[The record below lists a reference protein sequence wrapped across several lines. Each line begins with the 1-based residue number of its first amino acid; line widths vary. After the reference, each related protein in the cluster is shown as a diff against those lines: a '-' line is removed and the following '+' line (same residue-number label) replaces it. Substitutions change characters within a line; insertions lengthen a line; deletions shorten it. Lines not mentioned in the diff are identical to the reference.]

1 MPNTPDRERNQPQ
14 ERKKL
19 GLLEKKKDYQKR
31 SQDYNKKKATLK
43 SLRAKAAEFNE
54 DEFAY
59 GMLSRQMST
68 KWSHGSKWSGLVNGD
83 RGNKALSVDA
93 ARLLKT
99 QDVGYLRTMRS
110 VAHKEVKQREERLA
124 LAVALSKQSG
134 SRGGDDELEFDFDE
148 DDDDMDDEDDEPNAA
163 KRPTRI
169 VFMDD
174 VDERNQAVQAQR
186 DAGKDEAEDDK
197 EEGKG
202 ADGEDGDELTEKEK
216 IAMLQRKLQNSKKR
230 LKALVD
236 AEEELQAQRARM
248 AKTPSYSGITK
259 SGKKV
264 KVRERKR

>member
-1 MPNTPDRERNQPQ
+1 MPNTPYRERNQPQ
-14 ERKKL
+14 ERNKL

-110 VAHKEVKQREERLA
+110 VAQKEVKQRAERLA
-124 LAVALSKQSG
+124 LAVALSKRSS
-134 SRGGDDELEFDFDE
+134 SRGGDDDFEFD

-163 KRPTRI
+163 KRPTKI

-174 VDERNQAVQAQR
+174 VDERDQAVQAQR
-186 DAGKDEAEDDK
+186 DAGKGEAADSDDED
-197 EEGKG
+197 G
-202 ADGEDGDELTEKEK
+202 ADGDDGDELTEKEK
-216 IAMLQRKLQNSKKR
+216 IAMLQRKLQNAKKR

>member
-1 MPNTPDRERNQPQ
+1 M
-14 ERKKL
+14 
-19 GLLEKKKDYQKR
+19 EKKKDYQKR

-68 KWSHGSKWSGLVNGD
+68 KWSHGNKWSGLVNGD

-93 ARLLKT
+93 VRLLKT

-110 VAHKEVKQREERLA
+110 VAQKEVKQREERLA
-124 LAVALSKQSG
+124 LAMALSKQNS
-134 SRGGDDELEFDFDE
+134 SQGDDELDFDF

-163 KRPTRI
+163 KRPTKI

-174 VDERNQAVQAQR
+174 VDERDQAVQAQR
-186 DAGKDEAEDDK
+186 DAGKDEAEDD
-197 EEGKG
+197 EEDDG
-202 ADGEDGDELTEKEK
+202 ADGDELTEKEK
-216 IAMLQRKLQNSKKR
+216 IAMLQRKLQNAKKR
-230 LKALVD
+230 LKALVE

>member
-124 LAVALSKQSG
+124 LAVALAKQSS
-134 SRGGDDELEFDFDE
+134 SRGGDDELEFDFD

-174 VDERNQAVQAQR
+174 VDERDQAVQAQR
-186 DAGKDEAEDDK
+186 DAGKDEAEDDDEK
-197 EEGKG
+197 KG
-202 ADGEDGDELTEKEK
+202 ADGDDGDELTEKEK